1 MRSPPPP
8 PPPPPRAPLTLK
20 SPASLKTANINRFG
34 ETEELK
40 KHINTTEAFD
50 INARDASECT
60 ILLWAARN
68 GHDDTVRYLCSISAD
83 LNMTGFGGWSA
94 LQHAVGSSRENMV
107 ALLLEHDANPNI
119 SDETGTTA
127 LHIAAARGAINIVVR
142 LIDAHADV
150 NAQNNTGVR
159 PLHHG
164 ASQRIRTR

>member
-1 MRSPPPP
+1 
-8 PPPPPRAPLTLK
+8 
-20 SPASLKTANINRFG
+20 
-34 ETEELK
+34 
-40 KHINTTEAFD
+40 
-50 INARDASECT
+50 
-60 ILLWAARN
+60 
-68 GHDDTVRYLCSISAD
+68 
-83 LNMTGFGGWSA
+83 
-94 LQHAVGSSRENMV
+94 MV